1 MSLQD
6 FYDGKANEYFSN
18 VRGEVVEP
26 IPLGNNRVLELG
38 CGDGATGLAIKVS
51 GKASEVVGVEI
62 SPQAAIIAESRLDQV
77 LVGNIEEMSLPFPEG
92 YFDFLIA
99 ADVLEHLVDP
109 WTLLRR
115 VAPLLSDNG
124 VVIASIPNVRNWRVV
139 AGLFVRGRWEYT
151 ESGILDRTHL
161 RFFTRTSMVELVEQA
176 GFAVSSVSSLG
187 QRSRKVSRWLPRA
200 ARDFATPQYLLV
212 AKRCPV

>member
-6 FYDGKANEYFSN
+6 FYKGKGDEYFSN
-18 VRGEVVEP
+18 VRGEVIEP
-26 IPLGNNRVLELG
+26 IPPGNHRVLELG
-38 CGDGATGLAIKVS
+38 CGDGATGLAIKAN
-51 GKASEVVGVEI
+51 GKASEVVGIEI
-62 SPQAAIIAESRLDQV
+62 SPHAARVADTRLDQV
-77 LVGNIEEMSLPFPEG
+77 LVGNIEEISLPFPRG

-115 VAPLLSDNG
+115 LAPLLSDNG

-139 AGLFVRGRWEYT
+139 AGLVARGRWEYSD
-151 ESGILDRTHL
+151 SGILDRTHL
-161 RFFTRTSMVELVEQA
+161 RFFTRAAMIELLEQA

-187 QRSRKVSRWLPRA
+187 QRSRVVTRWLPPT

-212 AKRCPV
+212 AEKCPA